1 MRCTKGRVCPVHS
14 RRSQVFEQGLG
25 VNLTGVFTCAREAIK
40 VMRPGSGILNLGA
53 CADFLRPA
61 SRHTV
66 DAYNAAIEMLT
77 RCMAA
82 ELGPFG
88 VRTATIVPGHIRTLG
103 VTPWSKFMS
112 RWVARQIPMGR
123 FGETEE
129 VADAACFLAP
139 ADASYITGS
148 ILNIDGW
155 QSLCDDDRTK
165 LRIPG
170 A

>member
-1 MRCTKGRVCPVHS
+1 MTFSVTCAAPKGAFVLSIEDV
-14 RRSQVFEQGLG
+14 SQVFEQGLG
-25 VNLTGVFTCAREAIK
+25 VNLTGAFTCAREAIK
-40 VMRPGSGILNLGA
+40 VMRPGSVILNLGA

-61 SRHTV
+61 SRHTA

-103 VTPWSKFMS
+103 VTHWSKFMS

-123 FGETEE
+123 LENRKKWPT
-129 VADAACFLAP
+129 LP
-139 ADASYITGS
+139 ASWLRLTLPTS
-148 ILNIDGW
+148 P
-155 QSLCDDDRTK
+155 DRSSMWMA
-165 LRIPG
+165 G
-170 A
+170 